1 MTSPLWLAAPGLVFL
16 GVFFLYP
23 VMRLLLLS
31 LQDNDTGAFSLA
43 SYDRL
48 FHRTV
53 YARVLE
59 NTFTIAFETTLLALL
74 LAYPVAYW
82 LARMPPSRRNRLLL
96 LVLLPFW
103 TSALVKSFAWIV
115 LLARNGLIAR
125 VLMQVTASAS
135 PPEVLYN
142 RGAVLMGMVHT
153 LLPLAVMTMLPV
165 MTQID
170 TALPRAAFTLGAP
183 RGQAFWRVFFPLSM
197 PGVAAA
203 GLLVFIAA
211 LGFFIVPGL
220 LGGPRDSMIGQL
232 IITQI
237 QTMLN
242 WSFAGALAGM
252 LIVTALVTSTV
263 YNAVFGL
270 SGVSGAMPAGS
281 GRRGSLTDAG
291 HRLLAG
297 IGNLSAVIS
306 RVLGG
311 ERFGWLVPLTAAL
324 VILFMILPILAVIP
338 MAFTSSAF
346 LEFPPPGYSL
356 RWMEVYFGSEVWLS
370 ATLRSFG
377 VALATGL
384 VTTCLA
390 GLAALGVAR
399 SGGGKGGLIF
409 ALFLAPMIVPSIV
422 SALGMYYL
430 FAQIGLVATD
440 AGLVIGHTV
449 TAIPVVFVAMLAIL
463 KTYDWRLDSAAA
475 TLGADRR
482 KVLFKVTLPVLRGGL
497 IAAFL
502 FAFVWSFEELTVAIF
517 IGGGLKT
524 TLPKAIWDDM
534 LLQVNPTVA
543 AVSVVVL
550 AIVAT
555 LFTAARWLR
564 QQDV

>member
-1 MTSPLWLAAPGLVFL
+1 
-16 GVFFLYP
+16 
-23 VMRLLLLS
+23 
-31 LQDNDTGAFSLA
+31 
-43 SYDRL
+43 
-48 FHRTV
+48 
-53 YARVLE
+53 
-59 NTFTIAFETTLLALL
+59 
-74 LAYPVAYW
+74 
-82 LARMPPSRRNRLLL
+82 
-96 LVLLPFW
+96 
-103 TSALVKSFAWIV
+103 
-115 LLARNGLIAR
+115 
-125 VLMQVTASAS
+125 
-135 PPEVLYN
+135 
-142 RGAVLMGMVHT
+142 
-153 LLPLAVMTMLPV
+153 
-165 MTQID
+165 
-170 TALPRAAFTLGAP
+170 
-183 RGQAFWRVFFPLSM
+183 
-197 PGVAAA
+197 
-203 GLLVFIAA
+203 
-211 LGFFIVPGL
+211 
-220 LGGPRDSMIGQL
+220 MIGQL

-252 LIVTALVTSTV
+252 LIVTALVVSAV
-263 YNAVFGL
+263 YNAIFGL
-270 SGVSGAMPAGS
+270 SSVSGAIPARS
-281 GRRGSLTDAG
+281 GRRGWLSDLG

-297 IGNLSAVIS
+297 IGNLSAAS
-306 RVLGG
+306 ARVMGG
-311 ERFGWLVPLTAAL
+311 ERFAWLVPLIAAL
-324 VILFMILPILAVIP
+324 VILFMILPILAVVP

-356 RWMEVYFGSEVWLS
+356 RWMSVYFGSEVWLT

-384 VTTCLA
+384 VTTMLA

-399 SGGGKGGLIF
+399 SGGGKAGLIF

-430 FAQIGLVATD
+430 FSQVGLVATD

-482 KVLFKVTLPVLRGGL
+482 RVLFKVTLPVLRGGL